1 MSSSLPLAGTN
12 PTNASAN
19 AANAATASPASTMP
33 RAPEMPPGVDKH
45 RVTFTGS
52 GGDYFKLWLSNL
64 LLTIVTLGI
73 YTPWA
78 RRRRVQ
84 YFFRNTEVGPDPLD
98 FTASSR
104 SMVTSFILVALVYLL
119 IQVMSSQGLS
129 TAVGGV
135 TLLIAA
141 ATPWLW
147 RSAVRFRLGNT
158 TWRGLPFVFHATT
171 RETYTAAWP
180 LLGGAALIAVLAL
193 TLPLVVPGVM
203 PGVQPGA
210 VPAAAV
216 KASAPGPMGWLGGFG
231 VTVLAGLILIRLRFN
246 FLHLRMTRTSLGGQM
261 GAFKAGFAE
270 FLKVG
275 VICIGIGLLVYAALI
290 GTIGVFSAG
299 LIGFGRSMDLGGIV
313 VLVIV
318 VVLFLIPLLLI
329 PASITIAAWEAMVFR
344 TVWSNAGLSNMARSK
359 CSLNTRA
366 FVWLR
371 AKNVL
376 LTLVTLGLYRPFA
389 AVNEYRM
396 KVDSVRIF
404 TRGDINVLATLLE
417 RQHKNG
423 LGDAAADLAGFDLAV

>member
-1 MSSSLPLAGTN
+1 LSTSLPVPGI
-12 PTNASAN
+12 ASAN
-19 AANAATASPASTMP
+19 ARPVNAAPHATAA
-33 RAPEMPPGVDKH
+33 PPGVDKH
-45 RVTFTGS
+45 HVTFTGS

-84 YFFRNTEVGPDPLD
+84 YFFRNTEVGPDPFD

-129 TAVGGV
+129 TAVSGI

-147 RSAVRFRLGNT
+147 RSAVRFRMGNT
-158 TWRGLPFVFHATT
+158 TWRGLPFVFHATA
-171 RETYTAAWP
+171 REAYMAAWP

-193 TLPLVVPGVM
+193 ALPHVL
-203 PGVQPGA
+203 PGA
-210 VPAAAV
+210 PATGAI
-216 KASAPGPMGWLGGFG
+216 KADAPGPMVWLGGLG
-231 VTVLAGLILIRLRFN
+231 VMVLAGMILIRLRFN
-246 FLHLRMTRTSLGGQM
+246 FLQLQMARTSLGGKM
-261 GAFKAGFAE
+261 SKFKADFAE
-270 FLKVG
+270 FFKVG
-275 VICIGIGLLVYAALI
+275 VTCIGIGLLVYAALAGMI
-290 GTIGVFSAG
+290 GLFSAG
-299 LIGFGRSMDLGGIV
+299 LIGFGRGMSGGGIV
-313 VLVIV
+313 VLVIIML
-318 VVLFLIPLLLI
+318 LFLIPLLLV
-329 PASITIAAWEAMVFR
+329 PASITMAAWEAMVFR

-359 CSLNTRA
+359 CNLNTRA

-404 TRGDINVLATLLE
+404 TRGDINVLATQLE
-417 RQHKNG
+417 RNHKNG

>member
-1 MSSSLPLAGTN
+1 
-12 PTNASAN
+12 
-19 AANAATASPASTMP
+19 
-33 RAPEMPPGVDKH
+33 MPPGIDKH

-78 RRRRVQ
+78 RRRRIQ

-104 SMVTSFILVALVYLL
+104 SMVTSFILVALVYVL

-129 TAVGGV
+129 TAVSGV

-147 RSAVRFRLGNT
+147 RSAMRFRMGNT

-180 LLGGAALIAVLAL
+180 LLGGAALFAVLAL
-193 TLPLVVPGVM
+193 LL
-203 PGVQPGA
+203 PGA
-210 VPAAAV
+210 PAAGAP
-216 KASAPGPMGWLGGFG
+216 KAAMPGPMVWIGGLG
-231 VTVLAGLILIRLRFN
+231 VMALAGVILIRLRFN
-246 FLHLRMTRTSLGGQM
+246 FLHLQMTRTSLGGQM
-261 GAFKAGFAE
+261 GAFKAGFGE
-270 FLKVG
+270 FFKVG
-275 VICIGIGLLVYAALI
+275 VICIGIGLLAYVALA
-290 GTIGVFSAG
+290 GVIGVFSAG
-299 LIGFGRSMDLGGIV
+299 WLGLGRGMGPGGIG
-313 VLVIV
+313 VLLMFML
-318 VVLFLIPLLLI
+318 LFLFPLLLI
-329 PASITIAAWEAMVFR
+329 PASITMAAWEAMVFR

-359 CSLNTRA
+359 CSLKTRA

-376 LTLVTLGLYRPFA
+376 LILVTLGLYRPFA
-389 AVNEYRM
+389 AISEYRM
-396 KVDSVRIF
+396 KIDSVRIF

-417 RQHKNG
+417 RGEKSG

>member
-1 MSSSLPLAGTN
+1 
-12 PTNASAN
+12 
-19 AANAATASPASTMP
+19 
-33 RAPEMPPGVDKH
+33 MPPGLDKH

-84 YFFRNTEVGPDPLD
+84 YFFRNTEVGPDPFD

-129 TAVGGV
+129 TAVSGV

-180 LLGGAALIAVLAL
+180 LLGGAALIAMLAL
-193 TLPLVVPGVM
+193 VM
-203 PGVQPGA
+203 PSVLPEAPKTG
-210 VPAAAV
+210 AV
-216 KASAPGPMGWLGGFG
+216 KAAALGPTVWVGGLVG
-231 VTVLAGLILIRLRFN
+231 MALAGIILIRLRFN
-246 FLHLRMTRTSLGGQM
+246 FLQLQMTRTSLGGQM

-270 FLKVG
+270 FFKVG
-275 VICIGIGLLVYAALI
+275 VICIGIGLLAYAALI
-290 GTIGVFSAG
+290 GVIGVFSAG
-299 LIGFGRSMDLGGIV
+299 LIGFGRGMDRGGIA

-318 VVLFLIPLLLI
+318 VVLFLVPLLLI
-329 PASITIAAWEAMVFR
+329 PASITMAAWEAMVFR

-359 CSLNTRA
+359 CNLQTRA

-371 AKNVL
+371 AKNAL
-376 LTLVTLGLYRPFA
+376 LILVTLGLYRPFA

-404 TRGDINVLATLLE
+404 TRGDIDVLAAVLE
-417 RQHKNG
+417 RNNKNG